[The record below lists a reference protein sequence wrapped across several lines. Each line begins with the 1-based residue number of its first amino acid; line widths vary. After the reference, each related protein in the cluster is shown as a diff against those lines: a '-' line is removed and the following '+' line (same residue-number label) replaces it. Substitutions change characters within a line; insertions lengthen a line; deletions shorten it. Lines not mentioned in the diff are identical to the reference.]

1 MKIPEPIPGLVIRYS
16 YLWQSEFVSGREEGV
31 KDRPAAIVAA
41 IVNATDGKKRV
52 LVLPITHTP
61 PQTKAQE
68 STIEIPPAVKRR
80 LGLDDEPSWIVI
92 TEANEFIWPG
102 PDLRPVPGDQLGG
115 ITYGFL
121 PPGLFARVRAAFVRG
136 VESRQMKRVPRTD

>member
-1 MKIPEPIPGLVIRYS
+1 VKIPEPIPGLVIRYS
-16 YLWQSEFVSGREEGV
+16 YLWQSEFVSGRDEGS

-41 IVNATDGKKRV
+41 IVSDTDGKKRV

-61 PQTKAQE
+61 PLAKAQE
-68 STIEIPPAVKRR
+68 TTIEIPPAVKRR

-115 ITYGFL
+115 NAYGFL
-121 PPGLFARVRAAFVRG
+121 PPGLFARVQAAFVKA
-136 VESRQMKRVPRTD
+136 VEDRKMKRVPRTD